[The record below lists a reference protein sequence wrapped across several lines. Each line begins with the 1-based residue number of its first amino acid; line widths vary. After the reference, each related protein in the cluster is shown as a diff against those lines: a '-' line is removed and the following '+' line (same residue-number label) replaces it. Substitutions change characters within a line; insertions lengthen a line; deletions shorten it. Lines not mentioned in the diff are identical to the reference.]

1 MSKDEDQDDKG
12 SNEPD
17 YYDEDKEQLEEEQ
30 ERETGETTN
39 QVFWI
44 NLLVFLVQ
52 YDNSASMRRFLCS
65 THFKGLV
72 DDDSQVLYLTM
83 VLITLF
89 SVQS

>member
-39 QVFWI
+39 QVF
-44 NLLVFLVQ
+44 
-52 YDNSASMRRFLCS
+52 
-65 THFKGLV
+65 
-72 DDDSQVLYLTM
+72 
-83 VLITLF
+83 
-89 SVQS
+89 